1 MKQNKKPETLTL
13 TLPFVDF
20 TDTDKLSDK
29 SDSYESD
36 GVFFVRDKNGEF
48 LITQVNKEEGSA
60 WINLM
65 PPSVNEHF
73 FKQTIEVKQIDNF
86 NQLSSQLSELREFLA
101 EGLTR
106 MSDSTKEKLNYII
119 NTTSNIEE
127 GIEKL
132 PSIEEHLSSI
142 KSESDHP
149 KGGYVD
155 QDTLLQIIK
164 EVKR

>member
-20 TDTDKLSDK
+20 TGTDKSSNK
-29 SDSYESD
+29 SDSYDSD
-36 GVFFVRDKNGEF
+36 GVFFVHDKNGEF
-48 LITQVNKEEGSA
+48 LITQVNKEEGYA
-60 WINLM
+60 WINPL
-65 PPSVNEHF
+65 PSSVNEHF
-73 FKQTIEVKQIDNF
+73 FKQTIEFEQADEFKQLGSLISDLGEHLAGR
-86 NQLSSQLSELREFLA
+86 LSM
-101 EGLTR
+101 
-106 MSDSTKEKLNYII
+106 MSDSTEEKLNYII

>member
-13 TLPFVDF
+13 TMPFVDF
-20 TDTDKLSDK
+20 TGTDKSSNK
-29 SDSYESD
+29 SDSYDSD
-36 GVFFVRDKNGEF
+36 GVFFVHDKNGEF
-48 LITQVNKEEGSA
+48 LITQVNKEEGYA
-60 WINLM
+60 WINPL
-65 PPSVNEHF
+65 PSSVNEHF
-73 FKQTIEVKQIDNF
+73 FKQTIEVEQIDNF
-86 NQLSSQLSELREFLA
+86 KQLSSQLSELREYLA
-101 EGLTR
+101 EGLSR

-132 PSIEEHLSSI
+132 PIIEEHLSSI
-142 KSESDHP
+142 RSESEHS

>member
-20 TDTDKLSDK
+20 NGTDKLSDK

-48 LITQVNKEEGSA
+48 LITQVNKEGGSA

-73 FKQTIEVKQIDNF
+73 FKQTIEFEQADEFKQLGSLISDLGEHLAGR
-86 NQLSSQLSELREFLA
+86 LSM
-101 EGLTR
+101 
-106 MSDSTKEKLNYII
+106 MSDPTEEKLNHII
-119 NTTSNIEE
+119 NTISNIEE

-142 KSESDHP
+142 KSESEHP

>member
-20 TDTDKLSDK
+20 TGTDKS
-29 SDSYESD
+29 SNRTDSYSSD
-36 GVFFVRDKNGEF
+36 GVFFVHDKDGGYS
-48 LITQVNKEEGSA
+48 IAQVNKEENYV
-60 WINLM
+60 WINPM
-65 PPSVNEHF
+65 PTSVCVDF
-73 FKQTIEVKQIDNF
+73 FKQTIEVEQIDNF
-86 NQLSSQLSELREFLA
+86 KQLSSQLSEIREYLA
-101 EGLTR
+101 EGLAR

-142 KSESDHP
+142 KSETNHP